1 MLVLSRKSG
10 EEIVIDDRIT
20 VTVTRV
26 SGNRV
31 TLAIKAPDEV
41 RILRGELQPIANSF
55 REAAPAS
62 PSHGEH
68 LSYAR

>member
-10 EEIVIDDRIT
+10 EQIVIDDRIT

-31 TLAIKAPDEV
+31 TLAIQAPDEV
-41 RILRGELQPIANSF
+41 RILRGELRPIVDSF
-55 REAAPAS
+55 REPPAANPVND
-62 PSHGEH
+62 GH
-68 LSYAR
+68 LSYVL